1 MTPQERFNSN
11 QKLVSFTMLKYFK
24 TWTAFYEDLKS
35 EGYLGLWQ
43 ACLKYDESLGTKFS
57 TFAVNQIWCAMTKF
71 LRERST
77 VIRIPRDLYGT
88 DEGRC
93 LFNVPSLDAEITDE
107 SDTQF
112 HEVVPYYEDFTDATT
127 EASIEAFLRTI
138 TNQRDRDIFE
148 EYIYGVMYFEA
159 PNQAD
164 LAEKYKVTQPAVA
177 RILKKYKQRFQKF
190 LER

>member
-1 MTPQERFNSN
+1 
-11 QKLVSFTMLKYFK
+11 MLKYFK

-57 TFAVNQIWCAMTKF
+57 TFAVNQIWCTMTKF
-71 LRERST
+71 IRERST

-107 SDTQF
+107 SGIQF

-138 TNQRDRDIFE
+138 TNQRDRDVFE
-148 EYIYGVMYFEA
+148 EYIYGIMYFEA

-164 LAEKYKVTQPAVA
+164 LAEKYKVTQPTVA